1 MSNFFEALRSK
12 LLSSEAITNKVAN
25 RVYYGKAPQSGLEP
39 YIVFSLIS
47 ASDFQTLN
55 GNESVVVERYQ
66 IDVYSKDLSVAV
78 SIRDAVHELL
88 KYIQHQSFDSFKV
101 YFCTRVNSIATIDS
115 VSEGSE
121 ATYYRFIQDYQ
132 IKHNY

>member
-1 MSNFFEALRSK
+1 MSNFWEALRSK
-12 LLSSEAITNKVAN
+12 ILSSETITNKVAN

-39 YIVFSLIS
+39 YIVFTMIS

-55 GNESVVVERYQ
+55 GNENVVVERYQ
-66 IDVYSKDLSVAV
+66 IDVYSKDLNVAV

-88 KYIQHQSFDSFKV
+88 KYVEHKTWDSFKV
-101 YFCTRVNSIATIDS
+101 YFCSRVNSIFTIDA

-121 ATYYRFIQDYQ
+121 ETYYRFIQDYQ